1 MKNKAI
7 TEEYAEK
14 MRPLLPLAQKAY
26 GAKDQDTPAHS
37 ASRQYTELLVEFS
50 KNGGSL
56 SDLAVTLGASYSGM
70 RRRIFT
76 AEMPTMKNT
85 HSRRKHD
92 QETIDAAVERVREA
106 RKYGPAKYHEQ
117 LAAEY
122 YGNGISLSVIAKGLG
137 ISNAAPLYYGVQRH
151 AQRTGQSS

>member
-26 GAKDQDTPAHS
+26 GAKDQNTPAHN

-56 SDLAVTLGASYSGM
+56 SDLAVVLGASYSGM

-76 AEMPTMKNT
+76 AEMPTMKNS
-85 HSRRKHD
+85 HPRRKHD
-92 QETIDAAVERVREA
+92 QETIDAAVERVRDA
-106 RKYGPAKYHEQ
+106 RKYGPVKYHEQ

-122 YGNGISLSVIAKGLG
+122 YGNGISLSAIAKGLG
-137 ISNAAPLYYGVQRH
+137 ITNAAPLYYGVQRH
-151 AQRTGQSS
+151 AQRTGQPS